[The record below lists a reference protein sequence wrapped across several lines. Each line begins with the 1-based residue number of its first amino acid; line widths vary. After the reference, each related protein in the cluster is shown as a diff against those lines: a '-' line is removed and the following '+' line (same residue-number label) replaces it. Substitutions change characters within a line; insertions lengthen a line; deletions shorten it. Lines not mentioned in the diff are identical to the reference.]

1 MAEDVLIDPPKAV
14 PEDALDRLFHGPLE
28 EFTSARNEL
37 AKSLRSDG
45 EAEAADWVKSLRKPS
60 RGAWLVNQLATRKA
74 DQVSGLLEVGELR
87 AAQEEMLAG
96 ATDREKLRETARR
109 EQEAVDSLLRTAD
122 AIGREHGVGAQILTR
137 VGETLQAAA
146 GDPELAEAIRRGR
159 VTKEQRAA
167 SIGLVGPVS
176 APAPARKGKRED
188 AAAERRARQQQAKR
202 RKAERKLDTAERK
215 LERERRS
222 SSAPARRSRRP
233 SNESTRPS
241 STPTRRDAPWRSSRG
256 LKPLPPGM
264 TRPWRAGRRQGRL
277 TRPSTTTRRS
287 TRRANPA
294 APTPTCFRRSSRST

>member
-1 MAEDVLIDPPKAV
+1 MAEDLVIDPPKAV

-60 RGAWLVNQLATRKA
+60 RGAWLVNQLATRRA
-74 DQVSGLLEVGELR
+74 DQVSGLLEVGGELR

-96 ATDREKLRETARR
+96 ATDREKLREAARR

-167 SIGLVGPVS
+167 SIGLVRPAS

-202 RKAERKLDTAERK
+202 RKEAERKLDTAERK
-215 LERERRS
+215 LERERAKLERAREAVEEAEQRVH
-222 SSAPARRSRRP
+222 SAELDANAARRAL
-233 SNESTRPS
+233 
-241 STPTRRDAPWRSSRG
+241 DDI
-256 LKPLPPGM
+256 
-264 TRPWRAGRRQGRL
+264 
-277 TRPSTTTRRS
+277 
-287 TRRANPA
+287 
-294 APTPTCFRRSSRST
+294 